1 MHVVEFA
8 LEFKSQLDF
17 FFVVLRILVIVFL
30 QLEAQLFFVHPLAI
44 KLLAVLLEGVLVFFA
59 DQLVL
64 GLIIEFFLVLFLKT
78 FQLVLVFLRDSLD

>member
-17 FFVVLRILVIVFL
+17 FLVVLRILVIVFL

-44 KLLAVLLEGVLVFFA
+44 KLLAVLLEGVLVFFT

-64 GLIIEFFLVLFLKT
+64 GLIIEFLLVLLLET

>member
-1 MHVVEFA
+1 VHVVEFA

-17 FFVVLRILVIVFL
+17 FLVVLRILVVVFL

-64 GLIIEFFLVLFLKT
+64 GLIIEFLLVLL
-78 FQLVLVFLRDSLD
+78 L

>member
-17 FFVVLRILVIVFL
+17 FLVVLRILVVVFL

-64 GLIIEFFLVLFLKT
+64 GLIIEFLLVLL
-78 FQLVLVFLRDSLD
+78 L

>member
-1 MHVVEFA
+1 VGGVHVVEFA

-17 FFVVLRILVIVFL
+17 FLVVLRILVVVFL

-64 GLIIEFFLVLFLKT
+64 GLIIEFLLVLL
-78 FQLVLVFLRDSLD
+78 L

>member
-8 LEFKSQLDF
+8 LVFKSQLDF
-17 FFVVLRILVIVFL
+17 FLVVLRFLVVVFL

-64 GLIIEFFLVLFLKT
+64 GLIIEFLLVLL
-78 FQLVLVFLRDSLD
+78 L